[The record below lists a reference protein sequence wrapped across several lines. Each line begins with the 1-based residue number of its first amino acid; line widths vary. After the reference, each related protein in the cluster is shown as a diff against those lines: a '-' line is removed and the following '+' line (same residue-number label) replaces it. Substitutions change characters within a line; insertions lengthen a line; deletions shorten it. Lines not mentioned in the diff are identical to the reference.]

1 MQKILII
8 NRLGIGDV
16 VLTTPLAQI
25 LKKYIKNVKIGFLV
39 AKKAEDILKNHP
51 YIDDVFVY
59 KNKHEKKKVI
69 DDIRAK
75 EYKAAIIVD
84 GRLGSSFIA
93 WRAKCKLLNSA
104 YTFSINKKQIFGRK
118 ELAKKAIEDFS
129 MYAKT
134 IFDINYDENLLIPKI
149 GSCDI
154 NRKIFIEKWIEKIK
168 KDTKEI
174 VLIVARTAADI
185 KNWNKE
191 ELSKLNLYLNEN
203 GIKPVY
209 IGSKNDREYIE
220 SISGTKFNIAGDFGL
235 RDIPEFASYA
245 SWALSMCTG
254 PLHILGT
261 VENLPII
268 AIYGPSDPL
277 RWAPKNAIVVQSS
290 LPCVPCLNWAK
301 CKREKGNTCMD
312 EIKFERVKNIL
323 LKYAL
328 IK

>member
-1 MQKILII
+1 MKDAFARDISLRHII
-8 NRLGIGDV
+8 FG
-16 VLTTPLAQI
+16 
-25 LKKYIKNVKIGFLV
+25 GF
-39 AKKAEDILKNHP
+39 
-51 YIDDVFVY
+51 FS
-59 KNKHEKKKVI
+59 VI
-69 DDIRAK
+69 APADQGGESEGYQRK
-75 EYKAAIIVD
+75 GED
-84 GRLGSSFIA
+84 GRAAGQKSEGCRGQAGGTVAGGGIRVEQEIADNHQTGDSTHDHRVPEYCRHGDQPLPARILGTGGGCGDGRSADAGLVGKQSSCNPKA
-93 WRAKCKLLNSA
+93 GGALHGASDKAPRS
-104 YTFSINKKQIFGRK
+104 SPGRK
-118 ELAKKAIEDFS
+118 GTLRDQAAGGKQS
-129 MYAKT
+129 V
-134 IFDINYDENLLIPKI
+134 PV
-149 GSCDI
+149 
-154 NRKIFIEKWIEKIK
+154 EKEQ
-168 KDTKEI
+168 
-174 VLIVARTAADI
+174 VQTAADI

-235 RDIPEFASYA
+235 RDIPEIASYA

>member
-1 MQKILII
+1 M
-8 NRLGIGDV
+8 
-16 VLTTPLAQI
+16 
-25 LKKYIKNVKIGFLV
+25 
-39 AKKAEDILKNHP
+39 
-51 YIDDVFVY
+51 
-59 KNKHEKKKVI
+59 
-69 DDIRAK
+69 
-75 EYKAAIIVD
+75 
-84 GRLGSSFIA
+84 
-93 WRAKCKLLNSA
+93 
-104 YTFSINKKQIFGRK
+104 
-118 ELAKKAIEDFS
+118 
-129 MYAKT
+129 
-134 IFDINYDENLLIPKI
+134 
-149 GSCDI
+149 
-154 NRKIFIEKWIEKIK
+154 
-168 KDTKEI
+168 
-174 VLIVARTAADI
+174 
-185 KNWNKE
+185 
-191 ELSKLNLYLNEN
+191 NEN

-235 RDIPEFASYA
+235 RDIPEIASYA

>member
-154 NRKIFIEKWIEKIK
+154 NRKIFYRKVDRKDK
-168 KDTKEI
+168 KGYK
-174 VLIVARTAADI
+174 R
-185 KNWNKE
+185 N
-191 ELSKLNLYLNEN
+191 SSYC
-203 GIKPVY
+203 
-209 IGSKNDREYIE
+209 SKN
-220 SISGTKFNIAGDFGL
+220 
-235 RDIPEFASYA
+235 
-245 SWALSMCTG
+245 
-254 PLHILGT
+254 
-261 VENLPII
+261 
-268 AIYGPSDPL
+268 
-277 RWAPKNAIVVQSS
+277 SS
-290 LPCVPCLNWAK
+290 RYKKL
-301 CKREKGNTCMD
+301 E
-312 EIKFERVKNIL
+312 
-323 LKYAL
+323 
-328 IK
+328 